1 MVGCFILG
9 CGTIFN
15 FEIGRYND
23 FTELRKAIWE
33 DDKDYFESIGCN
45 EKKLKLWKVKIPT
58 RNNAKY
64 LELKKNP
71 CAEINVQQ
79 EFGGEEL
86 DPTWEVAESF
96 STTPMKE
103 HIHIIVQIPPPPPA
117 TTGKCLPMVYL
128 SNKKFQLSFVVIF
141 AFSPSYFFHN
151 H

>member
-103 HIHIIVQIPPPPPA
+103 HVHIIIQPPPPA

-128 SNKKFQLSFVVIF
+128 SNKKFALSHIL
-141 AFSPSYFFHN
+141 YFFI
-151 H
+151 